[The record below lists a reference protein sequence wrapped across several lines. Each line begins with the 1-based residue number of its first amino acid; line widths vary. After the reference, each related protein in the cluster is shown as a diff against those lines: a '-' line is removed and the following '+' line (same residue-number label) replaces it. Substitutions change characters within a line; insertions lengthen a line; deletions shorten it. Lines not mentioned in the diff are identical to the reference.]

1 MTIDKGIPIKNI
13 FYMLAYAFKDLN
25 LKHYQHVKAE
35 SFDNIHDLFAEIISL
50 GISLVL
56 KQGLHREYINHQ
68 ETLNTLRGK
77 LDIQETMKEK
87 MKQTGKLNCEY
98 DDFSCNNIFN
108 QILKATMMLL
118 IKHSHV
124 SKKRKDIL
132 RKLLLFF
139 SEVET
144 IDLKTVK
151 WNTMRY
157 DRNSRTYQMLHSI
170 CYFIVSDLLLSTE
183 KGKVNSPIF
192 SDENMALLFQR
203 FILEYY
209 RQKHPE
215 FKARG
220 KQVEWNLDTNEEKP
234 EFWPT
239 MNTDI
244 TLELAE
250 RKLVIDAKYYG
261 KTFQESYGKKTFHSP
276 HIYQIYA
283 YVTNEDKHHKG
294 NVDGMLLYAM
304 TEKDGEMS
312 KKIKLETGNI
322 IQVKTLDLSKDFAKI
337 TEQLE
342 EIVSHN

>member
-1 MTIDKGIPIKNI
+1 MTTDKGIPIKNI
-13 FYMLAYAFKDLN
+13 FYMLAYAFKELK

-77 LDIQETMKEK
+77 LDIQETIKEK
-87 MKQTGKLNCEY
+87 MRQTAKLSCEY

-124 SKKRKDIL
+124 SKKRKNTL

-139 SEVET
+139 NEVET
-144 IDLKTVK
+144 IDLKMVK

-183 KGKVNSPIF
+183 NGKVNSPIF

-209 RQKHPE
+209 RKKHPE

-220 KQVEWNLDTNEEKP
+220 KQVEWNLDKNEGKSQFLP
-234 EFWPT
+234 A

-244 TLELAE
+244 TLELAD
-250 RKLVIDAKYYG
+250 RKLIIDAKYYSN
-261 KTFQESYGKKTFHSP
+261 TLQENYGKKTFHSP

-283 YVTNEDKHHKG
+283 YVTNEDKHHEG
-294 NVDGMLLYAM
+294 NVDGMLLYAR
-304 TEKDGEMS
+304 TEKDSEISGTF
-312 KKIKLETGNI
+312 KLEAGNTI
-322 IQVKTLDLSKDFAKI
+322 RVKTLDLSQDFSNI

-342 EIVSHN
+342 GLVNHN

>member
-1 MTIDKGIPIKNI
+1 MTKDKGIPIKNI
-13 FYMLAYAFKDLN
+13 FYMLAYAFKDLK
-25 LKHYQHVKAE
+25 LKQYQHVEAE
-35 SFDNIHDLFAEIISL
+35 SFDNIHDLFAEIIAL

-87 MKQTGKLNCEY
+87 MKQMGKLSCEY
-98 DDFSCNNIFN
+98 DEFSCNNIFN

-118 IKHSHV
+118 IKHPHV
-124 SKKRKDIL
+124 RKTRKNAL

-139 SEVET
+139 NEVES

-183 KGKVNSPIF
+183 NGKVNSPIF

-220 KQVEWNLDTNEEKP
+220 KQVEWNLDMLEAQSS
-234 EFWPT
+234 FLPT
-239 MNTDI
+239 MNTDV
-244 TLELAE
+244 TLELAD
-250 RKLVIDAKYYG
+250 RKLIIDAKYYG
-261 KTFQESYGKKTFHSP
+261 NTFQENYGKKTFHSP

-294 NVDGMLLYAM
+294 NVDGILLYAM
-304 TEKDGEMS
+304 TEKEGKKAE
-312 KKIKLETGNI
+312 KIKLKTGNI
-322 IQVKTLDLSKDFAKI
+322 IQIKTLDLNQDFSDI
-337 TEQLE
+337 TKQLE
-342 EIVSHN
+342 ELVCEN